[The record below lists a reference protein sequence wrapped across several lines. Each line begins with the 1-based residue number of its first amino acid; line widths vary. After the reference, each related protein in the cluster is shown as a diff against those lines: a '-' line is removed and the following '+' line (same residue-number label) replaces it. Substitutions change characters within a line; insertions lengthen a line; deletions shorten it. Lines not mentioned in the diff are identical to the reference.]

1 MCTGVR
7 GELAGAGVVKPMG
20 NVKSRAVG
28 EGRGIVP
35 LPKKLIGERA
45 EEGVEGKS
53 GP

>member
-1 MCTGVR
+1 M
-7 GELAGAGVVKPMG
+7 EPMG
-20 NVKSRAVG
+20 KDKTGAVG